1 MKRID
6 DTSVDL
12 DPREMIAYWHFQH
25 RLDRGDSI
33 DQAIDVVRY
42 PTMSP
47 EFEAWLR

>member
-1 MKRID
+1 VKRISD
-6 DTSVDL
+6 DTVEL
-12 DPREMIAYWHFQH
+12 DPRECIAHLHFQH